1 MKVKDEDLSV
11 NTMLLDVINK
21 LDSIDWN
28 VIILSIIV
36 SIVACVV
43 IYGVFNISIYQRTGE
58 YGILRAI
65 GAKRGQIFNI
75 ILSEENFDKICGF
88 DNYRILHVNKSSN
101 SNNDQIL
108 EQILSITNNLEGISA
123 RDLSKER
130 VETEGY
136 YKVKD
141 SYVYIISIVLF
152 IIGMLNIP
160 NNISYRLM
168 SRTNE
173 FGMLRAVG
181 LDDKEFKELIKFEG
195 LSFGIIQIS
204 IYSFKV
210 YSSDSYV

>member
-152 IIGMLNIP
+152 IISMLNIP